1 MDARIQSLP
10 LLAAVLEYPD
20 QRTAGLARRAAD
32 LLAGDHVGLSGALWD
47 LAVWLENTPWGE
59 IEERYT
65 GLFDLNP
72 VATLNLGFHV
82 FGDTYQR
89 GEFLAG
95 LAGELRRRGLEPG
108 LDLPDYLPT
117 VLRLLGRIEPLEE
130 AGLLLSVGVLPGLA
144 KIGESLKDSRDP
156 WSRLLRALPDLLA
169 ELCPL
174 TPPLAVLSH
183 SPEASAHA

>member
-1 MDARIQSLP
+1 MDARTQSLP

-20 QRTAGLARRAAD
+20 ERTAGLARRAAD
-32 LLAGDHVGLSGALWD
+32 LLAGDHIGLANALWD
-47 LAVWLENTPWGE
+47 LAVWLENTPRGAV
-59 IEERYT
+59 EERYT

-95 LAGELRRRGLEPG
+95 LAGELRQRGLEAG

-144 KIGESLKDSRDP
+144 KIGESLKDSQDP

-169 ELCPL
+169 ELCPI
-174 TPPLAVLSH
+174 TPVAVLAR

>member
-1 MDARIQSLP
+1 MDARTRSLP
-10 LLAAVLEYPD
+10 LLADVLEYPHEGS
-20 QRTAGLARRAAD
+20 AGLARRAAD
-32 LLAGDHVGLSGALWD
+32 LLAGDHIGVSNALWD
-47 LAVWLENTPWGE
+47 LAVWLENTPRGAV
-59 IEERYT
+59 EERYT

-72 VATLNLGFHV
+72 VATLNLGYHV

-95 LAGELRRRGLEPG
+95 LAGELRQRGLEPG

-117 VLRLLGRIEPLEE
+117 VLRLLARIEPAEE

-144 KIGESLKDSRDP
+144 KIGESLKDSHDP
-156 WSRLLRALPDLLA
+156 WSKLLRVLPDLLA
-169 ELCPL
+169 ELAPV
-174 TPPLAVLSH
+174 TPVAVLSR